1 MWLAV
6 LTLIFSDWIEVL
18 GKISGLVFGAFGAFA
33 GFVLDTGHGQHD
45 YHSREPNWRTLAERS
60 RPRSREGT
68 HRAALPDQHQE
79 PGS

>member
-45 YHSREPNWRTLAERS
+45 YHSHEPNWRTLAERS